1 VGKPCLEKPH
11 ISMLPCLLR
20 ARAIFSDDA
29 HGGMLLLAAVW
40 TPLMLSM
47 IFASLIKERSC
58 KSALG
63 HYRQLREQS

>member
-1 VGKPCLEKPH
+1 
-11 ISMLPCLLR
+11 MLPCLLR

-29 HGGMLLLAAVW
+29 HGGMLLLAADW

-47 IFASLIKERSC
+47 IFASLIKE
-58 KSALG
+58 ALG